1 MSKLLKKMQNREI
14 LSSTEIIIA
23 DYLIENYRDLPNLST
38 RELAK
43 RTFTSSAAI
52 VRFCQKLGFEGYTDF
67 KLSFMTE
74 MLKHGDE
81 VQAQIISEQDNIN
94 SIMDKVRE
102 ISINAINEAY
112 NLLNPALLSRVVKLL
127 NHADYIDFYTIDDYR
142 DFARNTAESFA
153 IINKFYKVHSSMA
166 IQYLQAYKVPKN
178 HLAFFICPSGENRL
192 LIDIAKIIK
201 RQTIPS
207 ILITTNPNSTLASL
221 VTEHLT
227 VHIGDNVE
235 ELGPL
240 VFFTSSKYVT
250 DTLIAILVSQTDYQ
264 GAKERES
271 WLNKSYYY

>member
-14 LSSTEIIIA
+14 LSSTEIIVA
-23 DYLIENYRDLPNLST
+23 DYLIENYRDLLNLST

-43 RTFTSSAAI
+43 RTFASSAAI

-102 ISINAINEAY
+102 ININAINEAY
-112 NLLNPALLSRVVKLL
+112 NLLNPALLSRVVKLF
-127 NHADYIDFYTIDDYR
+127 NHADYIDFYAIDGFR
-142 DFARNTAESFA
+142 DFANRTAESFTLV
-153 IINKFYKVHSSMA
+153 NKFYTVHSSMPL
-166 IQYLQAYKVPKN
+166 QYLQAYKTPKN
-178 HLAFFICPSGENRL
+178 HLAFFISPSGENRL

-207 ILITTNPNSTLASL
+207 ILITANQNSTLAGL
-221 VTEHLT
+221 VTEHFI

-240 VFFTSSKYVT
+240 VFFTSAKYVT
-250 DTLIAILVSQTDYQ
+250 DTLIAILIAQTDYQ

-271 WLNKSYYY
+271 WLNEKYYY

>member
-14 LSSTEIIIA
+14 LSSTEIIVA

-67 KLSFMTE
+67 KLSFMAE

-102 ISINAINEAY
+102 ININAINEAY

-127 NHADYIDFYTIDDYR
+127 NHADYIDFYAIDDFR
-142 DFARNTAESFA
+142 DFAHNTAESFT
-153 IINKFYKVHSSMA
+153 IVNKFYTVHSSMPL
-166 IQYLQAYKVPKN
+166 QYLQAYKTPKN

-201 RQTIPS
+201 RQTVPS
-207 ILITTNPNSTLASL
+207 ILITANQNSTLAGL
-221 VTEHLT
+221 VTEHFT

-240 VFFTSSKYVT
+240 VFFTSAKYVT
-250 DTLIAILVSQTDYQ
+250 DTLIAILIAQTDYQ

-271 WLNKSYYY
+271 WLNEKYYY